1 MAGDSPLSPILNA
14 VAAALPSQIMQV
26 SVSLQSS
33 TLLSITWDTPSDS
46 GGLPI
51 LQYWVMTD
59 NADFVYNAPL
69 GNGLSLTYSLTVAQ
83 PGNEG

>member
-1 MAGDSPLSPILNA
+1 MA
-14 VAAALPSQIMQV
+14 V

-33 TLLSITWDTPSDS
+33 TLLSIAWNAPADT

-59 NADFVYNAPL
+59 NGNFVYNAPIA
-69 GNGLSLTYSLTVAQ
+69 NGLTLTYSLTVPE
-83 PGNEG
+83 PGN